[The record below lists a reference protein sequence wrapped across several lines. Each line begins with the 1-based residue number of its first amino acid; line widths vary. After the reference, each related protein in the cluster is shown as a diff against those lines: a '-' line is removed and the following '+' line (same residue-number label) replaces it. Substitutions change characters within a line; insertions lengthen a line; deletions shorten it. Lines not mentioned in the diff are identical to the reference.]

1 MTHVTI
7 CDFRVCVIKGFAAFT
22 LFMRTLTLAALS
34 PNIKDLYPKAVM
46 QEIPHVDS
54 LVDIFS

>member
-1 MTHVTI
+1 MTQVTI
-7 CDFRVCVIKGFAAFT
+7 YDFRVCVIKGYAAST
-22 LFMRTLTLAALS
+22 SFMRTLTLAALS

-46 QEIPHVDS
+46 LETPHVDS